1 MLIPSLQML
10 SYLGPRYRA
19 IQLMPIL
26 ANQTAT
32 EFSDDPTS
40 PPSFSAGWSWPTLG
54 GWLPL

>member
-1 MLIPSLQML
+1 MLIPSQEMS
-10 SYLGPRYRA
+10 SYLGPRYRV

-40 PPSFSAGWSWPTLG
+40 PPSFSAGWLWPTLG
-54 GWLPL
+54 V